1 MVGVTTAGMRYEPPQ
16 TAKRDMVS
24 GDRNERTCRQCGK
37 IITTGQRRKYCS
49 QECMVVSRRVDYRK
63 MYANNPEKI
72 RKARR
77 MSRKN
82 NIEKFR
88 EASRTRY
95 KNNKEKVKEIN
106 RRWYLK
112 NKDMI
117 SRKHKQFKK
126 DNPEIYKKKTKEYY
140 LNNKKKLNER
150 SRKWRKDN
158 PEKARELNRK
168 NRERVRRKADGDS
181 IQVSHTVRDISAKTP
196 SKHIQ
201 AGKHSIEA
209 SGNVKRA
216 CKRCGKAITTKW
228 YKKYCSQECRVKSTS
243 EHSQKLY
250 KNNPD
255 KFKKNTRTWQK
266 DNPEKYMESRR
277 RSNEK
282 RRRKAMVARGVI
294 KRTCRQCGK
303 AITTWRRKAYCSQE
317 CSVVGRM
324 EYPRKR
330 YANNPEKAIEISR
343 RWRKNNPEKYMESRR
358 RSDEK
363 RRRKA
368 IVARGVIKRTCR
380 QCGNM
385 ITAWRRKAYCSQECS
400 VVGRMEYSRK
410 RYVNNPEKAIEINK
424 RWRKN
429 NPEKAM
435 ENSHRGNERR
445 RIKARVARGVIK
457 RTCRQCGNM
466 ITAWRRKIY
475 CSQECSVVGHMECNM
490 KWQADNLEKVRE
502 TRRRGN
508 ERRRKI
514 IKENTERWVENY
526 LAKVR
531 EGAKAERDAGRENHD
546 NNNRQQHEAFG
557 SMPTG
562 GEMK

>member
-1 MVGVTTAGMRYEPPQ
+1 MTGATVAEIRQERLQ
-16 TAKRDMVS
+16 TARRNIRS
-24 GDRNERTCRQCGK
+24 GDGNERACRQCGK
-37 IITTGQRRKYCS
+37 
-49 QECMVVSRRVDYRK
+49 
-63 MYANNPEKI
+63 
-72 RKARR
+72 
-77 MSRKN
+77 
-82 NIEKFR
+82 
-88 EASRTRY
+88 
-95 KNNKEKVKEIN
+95 
-106 RRWYLK
+106 
-112 NKDMI
+112 
-117 SRKHKQFKK
+117 
-126 DNPEIYKKKTKEYY
+126 
-140 LNNKKKLNER
+140 
-150 SRKWRKDN
+150 
-158 PEKARELNRK
+158 
-168 NRERVRRKADGDS
+168 
-181 IQVSHTVRDISAKTP
+181 
-196 SKHIQ
+196 
-201 AGKHSIEA
+201 
-209 SGNVKRA
+209 
-216 CKRCGKAITTKW
+216 AITAKW
-228 YKKYCSQECRVKSTS
+228 YKKYCSQECCVKSTS

-445 RIKARVARGVIK
+445 RIKAMVARGVIK
-457 RTCRQCGNM
+457 RICRHCGKA
-466 ITAWRRKIY
+466 ITVWRRRKY
-475 CSQECSVVGHMECNM
+475 CSKECGTKGN
-490 KWQADNLEKVRE
+490 KILIRQWQKNNPEKARDIS
-502 TRRRGN
+502 RRRY
-508 ERRRKI
+508 EKRRKI